1 MSFISSVEIINV
13 VVPKLY
19 IFFWIH
25 TSIAEAAAV
34 IPNGAKIFFYQWN
47 CYLKTAV
54 VNNEGKTLRMS
65 LKLFDGNDLPH

>member
-13 VVPKLY
+13 VAAKLY

-34 IPNGAKIFFYQWN
+34 IPNGAKIFFTN
-47 CYLKTAV
+47 GTAT
-54 VNNEGKTLRMS
+54 E
-65 LKLFDGNDLPH
+65 KLLL